1 MRKTPLKFRGLIG
14 AITHLNMTVTLLYV
28 VKTNIHVVMACVSHP
43 TNLATM
49 LTISF
54 FVEIFFSI
62 ARHTTIIHQ
71 TTSPSIVGF

>member
-14 AITHLNMTVTLLYV
+14 AITYLNMTVTLLYV

-43 TNLATM
+43 MSRATM
-49 LTISF
+49 LAISF
-54 FVEIFFSI
+54 FVKIFFSI
-62 ARHTTIIHQ
+62 ARLTTITHQ